1 MLKNVTRT
9 MIEDCEK
16 REVTYS
22 EYIVIDQTQV
32 PIRAKLSDDCY
43 DNGNFIGSFIFKTI
57 SFETSNDIEF
67 KNKEFEYYKTING
80 TPIKIGTFITTEIQ
94 NNDTTEI
101 VKVVGMDYGLKTQ
114 VEYTSSLH
122 YENGDVTLLDVWNEA
137 CQLSGLQ
144 SGVQSFTNSN
154 FIVESDQF
162 TGTGALI
169 RDVFIGIAMS
179 SGSFIKVMNDDKI
192 YPVFTEDTDE
202 IIEDY
207 TELEDKRDTQPFT
220 CVRLGVSDVEGENV
234 DMIDEDLVEQYGE
247 NWLIL
252 NDNPFAYT
260 QTKRQQLITAIFNKV
275 KGFGY
280 SAFVSKTSFKPYL
293 TCGDKVKF
301 RNKNGDLIDSIVLR
315 YTHEYKEDDMQ
326 ITLEAPSE
334 TSATVSYVYPESAID
349 IAKRTEIIVDKE
361 MQTITSLAEEVGEY
375 DNRITTVEQDVN
387 TIRQTAISYE
397 DLKRN
402 VKSVN
407 MLHLENAVPNYPLKF
422 SIKNA
427 SVLFPQINLYPGSN
441 TIPEY
446 RHLVLVVDKTRNL
459 SDEAKI
465 IELPVKNLYA
475 KDDVYD
481 EFVVE
486 KNRAKLIHR
495 LILNQGELQPLQQEF
510 VEDLGEVDIQ
520 LFEGDNYIY
529 LYSLIND
536 GAIYEIDYTIPSEFT
551 DTFATEVY
559 VNSSIEQTAN
569 QILLQ
574 VNEKVDEE
582 EIIAKLNVAVED
594 GQGIVELK
602 GNSVIIESDN
612 FTLDADG
619 KIDATSGEIG
629 GFDLDDTSFSVNVS
643 ETRGPY
649 TASDVTR
656 VRNIFLGNVTP
667 TSADYE
673 KYDINGD
680 GAITSVDYANISLAV
695 NNTGGYITK
704 AGTFSINSNTANEVL
719 LLKDTND
726 NIITRIGMMG
736 QRFSTMGAERITLAN
751 EDNSDLIGGISTND
765 VSLSHV
771 STGAHASMSVAVNG
785 SDAYLDLADSNNRYM
800 SYSSGNLYV
809 SGTVTQG
816 SLEER
821 KKNFEKLE
829 NAKEILQNTDIYKY
843 NFKTEED
850 TDKKHIGFVIG
861 DNFNYSQDI
870 TSGENNG
877 VDIYAMVSV
886 LWQVVKEQQDEIDEL
901 KKLIKEGDK

>member
-1 MLKNVTRT
+1 MLKNVTTT

-122 YENGDVTLLDVWNEA
+122 YENGNITLLDVWNEA

-192 YPVFTEDTDE
+192 YPVFTEDTNE
-202 IIEDY
+202 IVEDY
-207 TELEDKRDTQPFT
+207 TELEDKRDTQPIT

-315 YTHEYKEDDMQ
+315 YTHEYKENDMQ

-334 TSATVSYVYPESAID
+334 TSATVSYIYPESAID
-349 IAKRTEIIVDKE
+349 IAKRTEVIVDKE
-361 MQTITSLAEEVGEY
+361 MQTITELAEEVGEY
-375 DNRITTVEQDVN
+375 DDRITTVEQDVN

-427 SVLFPQINLYPGSN
+427 SVLFPQINLYPSSN

-475 KDDVYD
+475 QDDVYD

-582 EIIAKLNVAVED
+582 EIIAKLNVAVEE

-602 GNSVIIESDN
+602 GNAVTIDSDN
-612 FTLDADG
+612 FNLDADG
-619 KIDATSGEIG
+619 TINA
-629 GFDLDDTSFSVNVS
+629 
-643 ETRGPY
+643 
-649 TASDVTR
+649 
-656 VRNIFLGNVTP
+656 
-667 TSADYE
+667 
-673 KYDINGD
+673 INGNFS
-680 GAITSVDYANISLAV
+680 GTITSSNINNNGVFMV
-695 NNTGGYITK
+695 NETGTVTITDPD
-704 AGTFSINSNTANEVL
+704 GTLSGKQNLILESPNKKNSINSGYVSIRDKNNTDLWGSMNVQGVSFQGGTGVWANLWCDEAVSGGHGGGL
-719 LLKDTND
+719 E
-726 NIITRIGMMG
+726 I
-736 QRFSTMGAERITLAN
+736 AN
-751 EDNSDLIGGISTND
+751 GTSSAWFYPDWLYCSKIE
-765 VSLSHV
+765 
-771 STGAHASMSVAVNG
+771 
-785 SDAYLDLADSNNRYM
+785 SNNFVNT
-800 SYSSGNLYV
+800 STASN
-809 SGTVTQG
+809 
-816 SLEER
+816 
-821 KKNFEKLE
+821 KKNFEKLT
-829 NAKEILQNTDIYKY
+829 NAKEILKNTDIYKY
-843 NFKTEED
+843 NFKEED
-850 TDKKHIGFVIG
+850 EETKKHIGFVIG
-861 DNFNYSQDI
+861 DKFNYSQDI
-870 TSGENNG
+870 TSAENNG
-877 VDIYAMVSV
+877 ADVYAMVSV

>member
-22 EYIVIDQTQV
+22 EYIVINGTQV
-32 PIRAKLSDDCY
+32 PIRAQLSDDCY

-114 VEYTSSLH
+114 IEYTSSLH

-192 YPVFTEDTDE
+192 YPIFTEDTDE

-207 TELEDKRDTQPFT
+207 TELEDKRDTQPIT

-315 YTHEYKEDDMQ
+315 YTHEYKENDMQ

-361 MQTITSLAEEVGEY
+361 MQTITELAEEVGEY
-375 DNRITTVEQDVN
+375 DDRITTVEQDVN

-427 SVLFPQINLYPGSN
+427 SVLFPQINLYPSSN

-459 SDEAKI
+459 SDEARI

-510 VEDLGEVDIQ
+510 VEDLGEVDIE

-574 VNEKVDEE
+574 VNEKVDED
-582 EIIAKLNVAVED
+582 EIIAKLNIAVED

-602 GNSVIIESDN
+602 GNAVTIDSDN
-612 FTLDADG
+612 FNLDADG
-619 KIDATSGEIG
+619 TINAINGNFSGTI
-629 GFDLDDTSFSVNVS
+629 
-643 ETRGPY
+643 
-649 TASDVTR
+649 TAS
-656 VRNIFLGNVTP
+656 NINNNNAFVVNEEGNVTIRDNGSSYWGTANMKLISNNFESELKSNRIMFQDKRYDRSSYVNAEGAGFDNGNAYLNVYCSEN
-667 TSADYE
+667 TS
-673 KYDINGD
+673 GS
-680 GAITSVDYANISLAV
+680 TSVYATYIEMSDSAYYMLLTAHLLRIHAIETDVFTNNSLA
-695 NNTGGYITK
+695 
-704 AGTFSINSNTANEVL
+704 
-719 LLKDTND
+719 
-726 NIITRIGMMG
+726 
-736 QRFSTMGAERITLAN
+736 
-751 EDNSDLIGGISTND
+751 
-765 VSLSHV
+765 
-771 STGAHASMSVAVNG
+771 
-785 SDAYLDLADSNNRYM
+785 
-800 SYSSGNLYV
+800 
-809 SGTVTQG
+809 
-816 SLEER
+816 ER
-821 KKNFEKLE
+821 KKNFEKLT
-829 NAKEILQNTDIYKY
+829 NAKEILRDTDIYKY
-843 NFKTEED
+843 NFKGEED

-861 DNFNYSQDI
+861 DKFNYSKEI
-870 TSGENNG
+870 TPAENNG
-877 VDIYAMVSV
+877 ADVYAMVSV

-901 KKLIKEGDK
+901 KKLIKESDK

>member
-67 KNKEFEYYKTING
+67 KDKEFEYYKTING

-122 YENGDVTLLDVWNEA
+122 YENGNITLLDVWNEA

-192 YPVFTEDTDE
+192 YPIFTEDTDE

-207 TELEDKRDTQPFT
+207 TELEDKRDTQPIT

-315 YTHEYKEDDMQ
+315 YTHEYKEDNMQ

-334 TSATVSYVYPESAID
+334 TSATVSYVYPESAVD

-361 MQTITSLAEEVGEY
+361 MQTITELAEEVGEY
-375 DNRITTVEQDVN
+375 DDRITTVEQDVD

-427 SVLFPQINLYPGSN
+427 SVLFPQINLYPSSN

-459 SDEAKI
+459 SNEARI
-465 IELPVKNLYA
+465 VELPVKNLFA
-475 KDDVYD
+475 QDDVYD

-486 KNRAKLIHR
+486 GKKAYIIHR
-495 LILNQGELQPLQQEF
+495 LITNQQGEVVPLQQEF
-510 VEDLGEVDIQ
+510 VEDLPDVEIPM
-520 LFEGDNYIY
+520 FEGDNYIY

-536 GAIYEIDYTIPSEFT
+536 GAIYEITYTIPSEFT
-551 DTFATEVY
+551 NVFATEVY
-559 VNSSIEQTAN
+559 VDSTIEQTAN

-574 VNEKVDEE
+574 VNEKVDED
-582 EIIAKLNVAVED
+582 EIIAKLNVAVEE
-594 GQGIVELK
+594 GK
-602 GNSVIIESDN
+602 GVVNLVGNTVTIESDN

-619 KIDATSGEIG
+619 RIDATSGEVG
-629 GFDLDDTSFSVNVS
+629 GFNLTETTFEATTSKSYNFVQ
-643 ETRGPY
+643 
-649 TASDVTR
+649 
-656 VRNIFLGNVTP
+656 
-667 TSADYE
+667 ADYDKVRAYLLGTGTLTDE
-673 KYDINGD
+673 EIELYDINGD
-680 GAITSVDYANISLAV
+680 GLITSVDMLKIRQLLNGQYGEDQTIVGKITIDSTDPQHAIKFKDVVQDIDGTQIGLQMIKTNSLNAGSIETTNINAV
-695 NNTGGYITK
+695 NNDEGNRFNVGSATI
-704 AGTFSINSNTANEVL
+704 S
-719 LLKDTND
+719 
-726 NIITRIGMMG
+726 GM
-736 QRFSTMGAERITLAN
+736 S
-751 EDNSDLIGGISTND
+751 
-765 VSLSHV
+765 
-771 STGAHASMSVAVNG
+771 
-785 SDAYLDLADSNNRYM
+785 
-800 SYSSGNLYV
+800 SSGTYTIYMDNESGVMQCVNLIQT
-809 SGTVTQG
+809 SMA
-816 SLEER
+816 EN

-843 NFKTEED
+843 NFKNEED

-861 DNFNYSQDI
+861 DDFNYSKEI
-870 TSGENNG
+870 TPAENNG
-877 VDIYAMVSV
+877 ADVYAMTSV
-886 LWQVVKEQQDEIDEL
+886 LWQVVKEQQEEIDEL